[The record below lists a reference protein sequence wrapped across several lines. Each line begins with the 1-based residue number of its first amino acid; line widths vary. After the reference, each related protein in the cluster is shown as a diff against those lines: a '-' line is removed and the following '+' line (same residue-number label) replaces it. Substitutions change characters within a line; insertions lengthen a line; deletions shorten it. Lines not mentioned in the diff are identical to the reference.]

1 MNEETITIT
10 EYGFRHIGDWTILPW
25 IASGDNG
32 WEFTWLCFIVA
43 RFTLT
48 ADEFEFYEDGDDD
61 DDYSGHT
68 QH

>member
-10 EYGFRHIGDWTILPW
+10 EYGFRHIGDWTLLPW
-25 IASGDNG
+25 LATADNG
-32 WEFTWLCFIVA
+32 WEITWLFLIIS

-48 ADEFEFYEDGDDD
+48 AEEFEFYDGDDD
-61 DDYSGHT
+61 DFSGHT